1 LAPENAEGVSEMPAK
16 FDKIID
22 AVLSGNAS
30 AVKEQ
35 VKKALAM
42 GEDPEKII
50 SDGLVKAMDIVG
62 MKFEHNE
69 IYVTELIVTSR
80 AMHAG
85 LNEIRPYM
93 ATDNT
98 AFAGRAV
105 LGTVAGDLHDIGKNL
120 LKLLMEAA
128 GFEIFDLGVD
138 VSPGRFIEAVAK
150 HKPQVL
156 CLSALLST
164 TVKSM
169 QETVEALNEAGL
181 RDHVKVIVGGAALT
195 PDLAKNLG
203 ADAYAHDAITGVK
216 IIKKLVSEADNPAA
230 PLILENIFSGTSL
243 QDLQKAFTSLVG
255 LDLMVVDAVGNPIS
269 PPGEFMQCSKYCPQ
283 LKKVLGNIGY
293 QTVPLWSGLKDAF
306 AYRCHAGLI
315 EITYPLIGSNVGK
328 LGAIICG
335 HFLMEEDCPKGNSPE
350 GIPVIS
356 KEKLEN
362 ICRLLS
368 FIGGRIIDLSQA
380 LTVNRQLEDQ
390 RSSFIH
396 FMKRQHRLEEAL
408 KDAEMNALQSQV
420 NPHFLF
426 NALNT
431 ISRLALLQGDSQTEK
446 VVGALARLMR
456 YSLYQVKSLVTVRE
470 EVQSIKDFLLIQ
482 EARFQG
488 RIASRVEVDKNIMD
502 SEMPCMILQPLVEN
516 ACLHGLEPLKK
527 GGLVS
532 VRGWLDDDQVCFI
545 IEDNGV
551 GMTEQVKKDIFHM
564 KSKPDSRGQV
574 SGLGLPNVLRRLQYQ
589 FGSDCALDIES
600 QPGKGTKLQLSFPF
614 QKRERG

>member
-1 LAPENAEGVSEMPAK
+1 MTTP

-22 AVLSGNAS
+22 AVLSGNGA
-30 AVKEQ
+30 AVREQ
-35 VKKALAM
+35 VKKALAR

-50 SDGLVKAMDIVG
+50 SDGLVAAMEIVG
-62 MKFEHNE
+62 IKFEHNE

-85 LNEIRPYM
+85 LNEIRPHI
-93 ATDNT
+93 AVENT
-98 AFAGRAV
+98 SVIGRAV

-120 LKLLMEAA
+120 LKLLLEAA
-128 GFEIFDLGVD
+128 GFEIIDLGVD
-138 VSPGRFIEAVAK
+138 VSPGKFIEAVAK

-164 TVKSM
+164 TIKSM
-169 QETVEALNEAGL
+169 HDTIDALKEAGL
-181 RDHVKVIVGGAALT
+181 RDQVKVIVGGAALS
-195 PDLAKNLG
+195 PDLAEAMG

-216 IIKKLVSEADNPAA
+216 MIKKIISAADHPAA

-243 QDLQKAFTSLVG
+243 EDLQKAFTNLFG
-255 LDLMVVDAVGNPIS
+255 LDLMVVDSFGNLIS
-269 PPGEFMQCSKYCPQ
+269 SPGSFLQCSQYCPEV
-283 LKKVLGNIGY
+283 KKVAGSIGY
-293 QTVPLWSGLKDAF
+293 QTVPLWAGLKDAF

-315 EITYPLIGSNVGK
+315 EITYPLIGNLGK
-328 LGAIICG
+328 VGAIICG
-335 HFLMEEDCPKGNSPE
+335 HFLLEGDCKEGECPD
-350 GIPVIS
+350 GIPVLTR
-356 KEKLEN
+356 EKLKN
-362 ICRLLS
+362 VCRLLS

-380 LTVNRQLEDQ
+380 LAANRQLEEQ
-390 RSSFIH
+390 RSSFVH
-396 FMKRQHRLEEAL
+396 LMKRQHRLEEAL

-431 ISRLALLQGDSQTEK
+431 ISRLALLQGDSQTER

-470 EVQSIKDFLLIQ
+470 EVKSIQDFLLIQ

-488 RIASRVEVDKNIMD
+488 RITSRVEVDENIMD
-502 SEMPCMILQPLVEN
+502 SQMPCMILQPLVEN

-527 GGLVS
+527 GGEIIVK
-532 VRGWLDDDQVCFI
+532 GWLEDDQVCFL

-551 GMTEQVKKDIFHM
+551 GMAEQVKKDIFQM
-564 KSKPDSRGQV
+564 RSKPGSRGQV

-589 FGSDCALDIES
+589 FGNDCALDIES
-600 QPGKGTKLQLSFPF
+600 YPGKGTKLQLSFPY